1 LSSRGKFLLTTEK
14 FKGLNEAA
22 RIGPLVRSALEY
34 AGEVIVVEDGSV
46 DETAASASSAR
57 IDSG

>member
-1 LSSRGKFLLTTEK
+1 MLTTEK